1 MDRHYLTMSQTDY
14 QIRTY
19 TAEDKIACLAIFDS
33 NVPTFFME
41 YERQEF
47 VDWLDKQD
55 RAPYYVLTMAKEVVA
70 AGGIYIDNEKQAAG
84 LAWGMVHRS
93 KHKQGIGRLLTMH
106 RLEVM
111 DKHYPELNQQLA
123 TSQLTEAFYQKFG
136 FETTERI
143 KDGFGPGLDNCKMRK
158 RSLEV

>member
-1 MDRHYLTMSQTDY
+1 MNAEIAKSNHL
-14 QIRTY
+14 IREY
-19 TAEDKIACLAIFDS
+19 RAEDKKDCLAIFDS
-33 NVPTFFME
+33 NVPNFFME

-47 VDWLDKQD
+47 IEWLDKED
-55 RAPYYVLTMAKEVVA
+55 RAPYNVLLERGTIVA
-70 AGGIYIDNEKQAAG
+70 AGGIYIDDEKQVAG
-84 LAWGMVHRS
+84 LAWGMIHGS
-93 KHKQGIGRLLTMH
+93 KHKQGLGRLLTIH

-111 DKHYPELNQQLA
+111 DKQYPKLDQHLE

-158 RSLEV
+158 RSL